1 MSAIPLDIAKRRLR
15 TIGTHA
21 DADLQQA
28 LDGAEQEACRY
39 LNRTQLPTLP
49 QDWPCSSEEVPSSD
63 DPVAPDVVE
72 GVLGTHVAHRP
83 RDHDSQ
89 LSLVLQVLRPRGVRD
104 VVARPADDGV
114 VARATLDP
122 VVAAVAPEGVVTL
135 AGHRPGPCCPV
146 RECGR
151 RNCVPHIR

>member
-1 MSAIPLDIAKRRLR
+1 AGDGADRVPAGQARGRAVSVIPLDIAKRRLR

-49 QDWPCSSEEVPSSD
+49 QDWPCESSEQVPSSE

-72 GVLGTHVAHRP
+72 GVLLLVMASFNATTPDEVAGYRRAAEVKLHPYRL
-83 RDHDSQ
+83 H
-89 LSLVLQVLRPRGVRD
+89 LGV
-104 VVARPADDGV
+104 
-114 VARATLDP
+114 
-122 VVAAVAPEGVVTL
+122 
-135 AGHRPGPCCPV
+135 
-146 RECGR
+146 
-151 RNCVPHIR
+151 

>member
-49 QDWPCSSEEVPSSD
+49 QDWPCSSEEVPSSE

-72 GVLGTHVAHRP
+72 GVLLLVQASFNATTPDEVAGYRRAAEVKLHPYRL
-83 RDHDSQ
+83 H
-89 LSLVLQVLRPRGVRD
+89 LGV
-104 VVARPADDGV
+104 
-114 VARATLDP
+114 
-122 VVAAVAPEGVVTL
+122 
-135 AGHRPGPCCPV
+135 
-146 RECGR
+146 
-151 RNCVPHIR
+151 